1 MGSPGVVEGKQ
12 TMKILL
18 VAAFFAVALGAPSP
32 RPLPMQTRQ
41 QTLLLTRGMDTTD
54 GAATAATM
62 VATTDPTDTMA
73 TMARGLL
80 MPSPLPMPTLLLT
93 RLLTPG
99 MDTTAMAT
107 DPGDTTDPTDTATT
121 TARGLLTPSRSPLPL
136 LIPLPT
142 LLPTPGTDTTDGADT
157 VATTDPTDTTGTTA
171 RGLLMPSPRPRPPP
185 TLLLIPPLTRGMD
198 TTATVDGTDPTMAMD
213 TTDTGHTDTATGDAR
228 TPATKLNIVL
238 SLPTNTTED
247 QFLQNISLI
256 LFFKYFVLFNR
267 VPGFIFQLKNNKVV
281 KN

>member
-1 MGSPGVVEGKQ
+1 MGVRVVEGRQ

-18 VAAFFAVALGAPSP
+18 VRRSLPWLSAPPSP

-41 QTLLLTRGMDTTD
+41 QTLLLT
-54 GAATAATM
+54 
-62 VATTDPTDTMA
+62 
-73 TMARGLL
+73 
-80 MPSPLPMPTLLLT
+80 
-93 RLLTPG
+93 PG
-99 MDTTAMAT
+99 TDTTAGAT

-121 TARGLLTPSRSPLPL
+121 TARGLLMLSPSPLPL

-157 VATTDPTDTTGTTA
+157 VATIGPTD
-171 RGLLMPSPRPRPPP
+171 M
-185 TLLLIPPLTRGMD
+185 
-198 TTATVDGTDPTMAMD
+198 
-213 TTDTGHTDTATGDAR
+213 ATGDAK
-228 TPATKLNIVL
+228 TLATKLNIVL

-267 VPGFIFQLKNNKVV
+267 VPGFIFQQKNNKIV

>member
-1 MGSPGVVEGKQ
+1 
-12 TMKILL
+12 
-18 VAAFFAVALGAPSP
+18 
-32 RPLPMQTRQ
+32 
-41 QTLLLTRGMDTTD
+41 
-54 GAATAATM
+54 
-62 VATTDPTDTMA
+62 
-73 TMARGLL
+73 MARGLL
-80 MPSPLPMPTLLLT
+80 MPSPLPLPTLLLT
-93 RLLTPG
+93 HLLTPG

-121 TARGLLTPSRSPLPL
+121 TARGLLMPSPSPLLL

-157 VATTDPTDTTGTTA
+157 VATTDLTDTTDTTA

-185 TLLLIPPLTRGMD
+185 MLLLIPPLTRGMD
-198 TTATVDGTDPTMAMD
+198 TTDTVDGTDPTM
-213 TTDTGHTDTATGDAR
+213 DTGHTDMATGDAK
-228 TPATKLNIVL
+228 TLATKLNIVL

-281 KN
+281 KNY

>member
-1 MGSPGVVEGKQ
+1 
-12 TMKILL
+12 
-18 VAAFFAVALGAPSP
+18 
-32 RPLPMQTRQ
+32 
-41 QTLLLTRGMDTTD
+41 MDTT
-54 GAATAATM
+54 
-62 VATTDPTDTMA
+62 
-73 TMARGLL
+73 ARGLL

-93 RLLTPG
+93 RLLTLG

-107 DPGDTTDPTDTATT
+107 DPGATTDPTDTATT
-121 TARGLLTPSRSPLPL
+121 TARGLLMLSPSPLPL

-157 VATTDPTDTTGTTA
+157 VATTDPTDTTDTTA

-185 TLLLIPPLTRGMD
+185 ILLLILPLTRGMA
-198 TTATVDGTDPTMAMD
+198 TTATVDGTDPTMATD
-213 TTDTGHTDTATGDAR
+213 TTDTGHTDMATGAAK
-228 TPATKLNIVL
+228 TLATKLNIVL

-267 VPGFIFQLKNNKVV
+267 VPAFII
-281 KN
+281 

>member
-1 MGSPGVVEGKQ
+1 MGVPELLRGSKQ
-12 TMKILL
+12 WRYCWLRRSL
-18 VAAFFAVALGAPSP
+18 PWLSAPPSQ
-32 RPLPMQTRQ
+32 RPLPMRTRQ
-41 QTLLLTRGMDTTD
+41 QTLLLTRGTDTTD

-62 VATTDPTDTMA
+62 AATTDPTDT
-73 TMARGLL
+73 TVTTARGLL

-99 MDTTAMAT
+99 MDTTATAT
-107 DPGDTTDPTDTATT
+107 DRGATTDPTDTATT
-121 TARGLLTPSRSPLPL
+121 TARGLLTPSPSPLPL

-157 VATTDPTDTTGTTA
+157 VATTDLTGTT
-171 RGLLMPSPRPRPPP
+171 
-185 TLLLIPPLTRGMD
+185 
-198 TTATVDGTDPTMAMD
+198 D
-213 TTDTGHTDTATGDAR
+213 TTDTGHTDMATGDAK
-228 TPATKLNIVL
+228 TLATKLNIVL

-267 VPGFIFQLKNNKVV
+267 
-281 KN
+281 

>member
-1 MGSPGVVEGKQ
+1 MGVPELLRGSKQ
-12 TMKILL
+12 WRYCWLRRSL
-18 VAAFFAVALGAPSP
+18 PWLSAPPSP
-32 RPLPMQTRQ
+32 RPLPMRIRQ
-41 QTLLLTRGMDTTD
+41 QTLLLTRGTDTTD

-62 VATTDPTDTMA
+62 AATTDPTDT
-73 TMARGLL
+73 TDTTARGLL
-80 MPSPLPMPTLLLT
+80 MPSPLPLPTLLLT

-121 TARGLLTPSRSPLPL
+121 TARGLLMPSPSPLPL

-157 VATTDPTDTTGTTA
+157 VATTDPMATTGTTA

-185 TLLLIPPLTRGMD
+185 ILPLTHGMD
-198 TTATVDGTDPTMAMD
+198 TTAMVDGTDPTMAMD
-213 TTDTGHTDTATGDAR
+213 TADTGHTDMATGDAK
-228 TPATKLNIVL
+228 TLATKLNIVL

-267 VPGFIFQLKNNKVV
+267 VPGSIFQLKNNKVV

>member
-18 VAAFFAVALGAPSP
+18 GRL
-32 RPLPMQTRQ
+32 RR
-41 QTLLLTRGMDTTD
+41 LLR
-54 GAATAATM
+54 
-62 VATTDPTDTMA
+62 
-73 TMARGLL
+73 
-80 MPSPLPMPTLLLT
+80 T

-99 MDTTAMAT
+99 TDTTATAT
-107 DPGDTTDPTDTATT
+107 DPGDTTDPTDTDTT
-121 TARGLLTPSRSPLPL
+121 TARGLLMPSPSPLPL
-136 LIPLPT
+136 PIPLPT
-142 LLPTPGTDTTDGADT
+142 LLPTPGMDTMDGADT
-157 VATTDPTDTTGTTA
+157 VVTTDLTGTTDTTA
-171 RGLLMPSPRPRPPP
+171 RGQLMPSPRPRPPP
-185 TLLLIPPLTRGMD
+185 ILLLIPPLTRGMD
-198 TTATVDGTDPTMAMD
+198 TTDTVDGTDPTTATG
-213 TTDTGHTDTATGDAR
+213 TTDTGHTDMATGDAK
-228 TPATKLNIVL
+228 TLATKLNIVL

>member
-93 RLLTPG
+93 RPLTPG

-107 DPGDTTDPTDTATT
+107 DPGDTTDPTDT
-121 TARGLLTPSRSPLPL
+121 
-136 LIPLPT
+136 
-142 LLPTPGTDTTDGADT
+142 DTTDGADT
-157 VATTDPTDTTGTTA
+157 VATTDLTGTTDTTA

-185 TLLLIPPLTRGMD
+185 MLLLIPPLTRGMD
-198 TTATVDGTDPTMAMD
+198 TTDTVDGTDPTMA
-213 TTDTGHTDTATGDAR
+213 
-228 TPATKLNIVL
+228 
-238 SLPTNTTED
+238 
-247 QFLQNISLI
+247 
-256 LFFKYFVLFNR
+256 
-267 VPGFIFQLKNNKVV
+267 
-281 KN
+281 

>member
-1 MGSPGVVEGKQ
+1 M
-12 TMKILL
+12 
-18 VAAFFAVALGAPSP
+18 
-32 RPLPMQTRQ
+32 
-41 QTLLLTRGMDTTD
+41 D

-62 VATTDPTDTMA
+62 AATTDPTVTTDT
-73 TMARGLL
+73 TARGLL
-80 MPSPLPMPTLLLT
+80 MPSPLPLPTLLLI

-99 MDTTAMAT
+99 MATTAMAT

-121 TARGLLTPSRSPLPL
+121 TARGLLMPSPSPLPL

-157 VATTDPTDTTGTTA
+157 VATTDLTGTTGTTA

-185 TLLLIPPLTRGMD
+185 ILLLIPPLTRGTD
-198 TTATVDGTDPTMAMD
+198 TTDTVDGTDPTMAMD
-213 TTDTGHTDTATGDAR
+213 TTDTGHMDMATGAAK
-228 TPATKLNIVL
+228 TLATKLNIVL

>member
-1 MGSPGVVEGKQ
+1 
-12 TMKILL
+12 
-18 VAAFFAVALGAPSP
+18 
-32 RPLPMQTRQ
+32 
-41 QTLLLTRGMDTTD
+41 
-54 GAATAATM
+54 
-62 VATTDPTDTMA
+62 
-73 TMARGLL
+73 
-80 MPSPLPMPTLLLT
+80 
-93 RLLTPG
+93 
-99 MDTTAMAT
+99 MAT
-107 DPGDTTDPTDTATT
+107 DPGATTDPTDTATT
-121 TARGLLTPSRSPLPL
+121 TARGLLMLSPSPLPL

-157 VATTDPTDTTGTTA
+157 VATTDPTGTTDTTA

-185 TLLLIPPLTRGMD
+185 ILLLIPPLTRGTD
-198 TTATVDGTDPTMAMD
+198 TTATVDGTDPTMDM
-213 TTDTGHTDTATGDAR
+213 ATGDAK
-228 TPATKLNIVL
+228 TLATKLNIVL

>member
-1 MGSPGVVEGKQ
+1 MGVPELLRGSKQ
-12 TMKILL
+12 WRYCWLRRSL
-18 VAAFFAVALGAPSP
+18 PWLSAPPSP

-41 QTLLLTRGMDTTD
+41 QTLLLTRGTDTTD

-62 VATTDPTDTMA
+62 AATTDPMDT
-73 TMARGLL
+73 TVTTARGLL

-107 DPGDTTDPTDTATT
+107 DPGDTTDLTDTATT
-121 TARGLLTPSRSPLPL
+121 TARGLLTPSPSPPPL

-157 VATTDPTDTTGTTA
+157 VATTDPTG
-171 RGLLMPSPRPRPPP
+171 
-185 TLLLIPPLTRGMD
+185 GMD

-213 TTDTGHTDTATGDAR
+213 TTDTGHTDMATGDAK
-228 TPATKLNIVL
+228 TLATKLNIVL

>member
-18 VAAFFAVALGAPSP
+18 VAAFFAVALGAPEP
-32 RPLPMQTRQ
+32 E
-41 QTLLLTRGMDTTD
+41 
-54 GAATAATM
+54 ATANADPSADPSADPWYGYYGWGGYGGYYRPYGYYGYYGKRSADAEPT
-62 VATTDPTDTMA
+62 AAADPTA
-73 TMARGLL
+73 
-80 MPSPLPMPTLLLT
+80 
-93 RLLTPG
+93 
-99 MDTTAMAT
+99 
-107 DPGDTTDPTDTATT
+107 DPTDTATT
-121 TARGLLTPSRSPLPL
+121 TARGLLMPSPSPLPL

-142 LLPTPGTDTTDGADT
+142 LLLTPGT
-157 VATTDPTDTTGTTA
+157 
-171 RGLLMPSPRPRPPP
+171 
-185 TLLLIPPLTRGMD
+185 D

-213 TTDTGHTDTATGDAR
+213 TMDTGHMDMATGAAK
-228 TPATKLNIVL
+228 TLATKLNIVL

-247 QFLQNISLI
+247 QFLQNISVI